1 MLHLHGASIRR
12 PQPPR
17 MHDRELQ
24 LQADERLAHARD
36 VALAVPSIDYLGW
49 HGEHF
54 VVVRHH
60 HDSTISSS
68 SSSSSVACGGM
79 TSGGMGG
86 VELREPPVRRRLD
99 LWQRYRPRERRR
111 DVGRAEG
118 CTDRL

>member
-17 MHDRELQ
+17 MHGRGLQ
-24 LQADERLAHARD
+24 LQTDARLAHARD
-36 VALAVPSIDYLGW
+36 VALA

-60 HDSTISSS
+60 YDSTISSS
-68 SSSSSVACGGM
+68 NSSSVACGGM

-86 VELREPPVRRRLD
+86 VELRELPVTSGATTRCGSSGRK
-99 LWQRYRPRERRR
+99 
-111 DVGRAEG
+111 DVPIDYEMSS
-118 CTDRL
+118 LES